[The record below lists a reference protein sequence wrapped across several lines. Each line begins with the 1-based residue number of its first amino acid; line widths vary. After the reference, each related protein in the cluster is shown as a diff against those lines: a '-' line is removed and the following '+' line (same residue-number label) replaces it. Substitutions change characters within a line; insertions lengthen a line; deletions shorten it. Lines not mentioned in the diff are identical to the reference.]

1 MNATVLKSLHGR
13 NVLVR
18 SSRDI
23 RHPPAAMRGTIEVRE
38 SGENTSPTIAIAVD
52 FPQMF
57 RTPAHRRDIVLSEA
71 ELVRLLATEREGT
84 FEFTIHE
91 ELM

>member
-1 MNATVLKSLHGR
+1 MITTADLKSLHGKS
-13 NVLVR
+13 VLVS

-38 SGENTSPTIAIAVD
+38 AGRSGTLVSLIVD

-57 RTPAHRRDIVLSEA
+57 RTSAHRRTFMLDGAGVA
-71 ELVRLLATEREGT
+71 RLMALEREGA
-84 FEFTIHE
+84 FEYLIDE